1 MHNAT
6 SSTGSSDLSCLPA
19 HNEEMVEPHH
29 VWSSG
34 VSATFVI
41 STDASVLCAIMD
53 GYSSDLFSQRLHNT
67 DVPGA
72 KLMNGLWYIG
82 SCLLIPRVG
91 DVREQLYHLAH
102 DTLGHFGSDK
112 SYATLKDNY
121 YWPTM

>member
-1 MHNAT
+1 
-6 SSTGSSDLSCLPA
+6 
-19 HNEEMVEPHH
+19 
-29 VWSSG
+29 
-34 VSATFVI
+34 
-41 STDASVLCAIMD
+41 MD

-72 KLMNGLWYIG
+72 KLVNGLWYIG

-91 DVREQLYHLAH
+91 DVQEQLYHLAH